1 MDFTS
6 FIKWLAPTFERDNV
20 IEKAKLSSVSL
31 HEIVIPSYKQAAEM
45 LRGWKFKSKQLEA
58 YFKEFSQQTGEGK
71 AFIQVVYS
79 KLPLLAENLEEV
91 QELVRKSFDEDIASM
106 GLTYSKATL
115 IQYVSVA
122 DFFIKYSMKFLH
134 YIYVMEAVEYEMNDI
149 ELSEALT
156 PAQIEWVVSNF
167 QSYCLAFNAV
177 TNNKSV
183 LTKAL
188 KEVPD
193 ITITGDNEKMLM
205 HNVGARK
212 LDPLG
217 MRFISANW
225 NPFVW
230 IGLRWVEHEHKA
242 YTSLKSEQ
250 KSLQLRV
257 LYLKRLSEGKTDA
270 SLEKQ
275 IRHYEGEVQKLGA
288 EIADYEAKA
297 NR

>member
-6 FIKWLAPTFERDNV
+6 FIKWLAPTFERDQV
-20 IEKAKLSSVSL
+20 IEKSKLTAVSL
-31 HEIVIPSYKQAAEM
+31 HETVIPSYKQAAEL
-45 LRGWKFKSKQLEA
+45 LRGWKFKSAQVNA
-58 YFKEFSQQTGEGK
+58 YFKEFSEETGEGK
-71 AFIQVVYS
+71 AFIQAVYA
-79 KLPLLAENLEEV
+79 KLPQVVENLYDV
-91 QELVRKSFDEDIASM
+91 QELIQKAFDEDIASL

-115 IQYVSVA
+115 IQFVTVC
-122 DFFIKYSMKFLH
+122 DFFTKYSLKFLH
-134 YIYVMEAVEYEMNDI
+134 YIYVMEAAEYEMNDI

-156 PAQIEWVVSNF
+156 KAQIDWVVSNF
-167 QSYCLAFNAV
+167 PNYCLAFNAV
-177 TNNKSV
+177 TNHKGVFS
-183 LTKAL
+183 KAL

-193 ITITGDNEKMLM
+193 ITITGDNEKTLS
-205 HNVGARK
+205 HTVGLRK

-230 IGLRWVEHEHKA
+230 IGERWVEHEHKN
-242 YTSLKSEQ
+242 YVSMKSEQ

-257 LYLKRLSEGKTDA
+257 LYLKRLAEGKTDA
-270 SLEKQ
+270 ALEKQ